1 MADEKIGKKKVLLVD
16 DDPLFLRYLT
26 RLFPRKE
33 YEVVTVSSGKEG
45 LEQARRLRPDLVI
58 LDLDMSDLDGI
69 ETCKLLKAEEATRQ
83 IAVIIL
89 TAMES
94 LELNQMAF
102 DAGAQAMVL
111 KSMNRERLL
120 NIVEVVIQSKSV
132 ADSAAVPE
140 A

>member
-1 MADEKIGKKKVLLVD
+1 MADDKKGKKKVLLVD
-16 DDPLFLRYLT
+16 DDRLFLRYLT

-58 LDLDMSDLDGI
+58 LDLDMPDPDGI
-69 ETCKLLKAEEATRQ
+69 ETCKLLKDDEATRQ

-120 NIVEVVIQSKSV
+120 NLVEVVIQSKSV
-132 ADSAAVPE
+132 AGSAAAPE

>member
-1 MADEKIGKKKVLLVD
+1 MADEKIGKRKVLLVD

-33 YEVVTVSSGKEG
+33 YEVVTVSSGKEA

-69 ETCKLLKAEEATRQ
+69 KTCKLLKAEEATRQ

>member
-33 YEVVTVSSGKEG
+33 YEVVTVSSGKEA

-69 ETCKLLKAEEATRQ
+69 KTCKLLKAEEATRQ

>member
-1 MADEKIGKKKVLLVD
+1 MADEKKGKKKVLLVD

-26 RLFPRKE
+26 RVFPRKE
-33 YEVVTVSSGKEG
+33 YEVVTVSSGKEA

-58 LDLDMSDLDGI
+58 LDLDMPDPDGI

>member
-1 MADEKIGKKKVLLVD
+1 MVDEKIGKKKVLLVD

-33 YEVVTVSSGKEG
+33 YEVVTVSSGKEA

-69 ETCKLLKAEEATRQ
+69 KTCKLLKAEEATRQ

>member
-1 MADEKIGKKKVLLVD
+1 MADEKKGKKKVLLVD

-45 LEQARRLRPDLVI
+45 LEQARCLRPDLVI
-58 LDLDMSDLDGI
+58 LDLDMADLDGI

>member
-1 MADEKIGKKKVLLVD
+1 MADEKKGKKKVLLVD

-33 YEVVTVSSGKEG
+33 YEVVTVSSGKEA

-58 LDLDMSDLDGI
+58 LDLDMADLDGI

>member
-1 MADEKIGKKKVLLVD
+1 MADEKKGKKKVLLVD

-26 RLFPRKE
+26 RLFPRKD

-45 LEQARRLRPDLVI
+45 LEQARCLRPDLVI
-58 LDLDMSDLDGI
+58 LDLDMPDLDGI

-83 IAVIIL
+83 MAVIIL

-120 NIVEVVIQSKSV
+120 NIVEVVIQSKNV
-132 ADSAAVPE
+132 VESAAVPE

>member
-1 MADEKIGKKKVLLVD
+1 MADEKIEKKKVLLVD

-33 YEVVTVSSGKEG
+33 YEVVTVSSGKEA
-45 LEQARRLRPDLVI
+45 LDQARRLRPDLVI

-69 ETCKLLKAEEATRQ
+69 KTCKLLKAEEATRQ

>member
-33 YEVVTVSSGKEG
+33 YEVVTVSSGKEA

-69 ETCKLLKAEEATRQ
+69 KTCKLLKAEEATRQ

-94 LELNQMAF
+94 LELNQRWF
-102 DAGAQAMVL
+102 L
-111 KSMNRERLL
+111 SR
-120 NIVEVVIQSKSV
+120 
-132 ADSAAVPE
+132 
-140 A
+140 

>member
-1 MADEKIGKKKVLLVD
+1 MADEKKGKKKVLLVD

-45 LEQARRLRPDLVI
+45 LEQARCLRPDLVI
-58 LDLDMSDLDGI
+58 LDLDMPDLDGI

-83 IAVIIL
+83 MAVIIL

>member
-1 MADEKIGKKKVLLVD
+1 MADEKKGKKKVLLVD

-33 YEVVTVSSGKEG
+33 YEVLTVSSGEEA

-58 LDLDMSDLDGI
+58 LDLDMPDPDGI

>member
-1 MADEKIGKKKVLLVD
+1 MADEKIGKRKVLLVD

-33 YEVVTVSSGKEG
+33 YEVVTVSSGKEA

-69 ETCKLLKAEEATRQ
+69 KTCKLLKAEEATRQ

-132 ADSAAVPE
+132 TDSAAVPE

>member
-45 LEQARRLRPDLVI
+45 LEQARRLQPDLVI
-58 LDLDMSDLDGI
+58 LDLDMPDPDGI

-83 IAVIIL
+83 MAVIIL

>member
-1 MADEKIGKKKVLLVD
+1 MADEKKGKKKVLLVD

-58 LDLDMSDLDGI
+58 LDLDMPDPDGI

-94 LELNQMAF
+94 LELNQTAF
-102 DAGAQAMVL
+102 NAGAQAMVL

>member
-1 MADEKIGKKKVLLVD
+1 MGDEKIGKKKVLLVD

-33 YEVVTVSSGKEG
+33 YEVVTVSSGKEA

-69 ETCKLLKAEEATRQ
+69 KTCKLLKAEEATRQ

>member
-33 YEVVTVSSGKEG
+33 YEVVTVSSGKEA
-45 LEQARRLRPDLVI
+45 LDQARRLRPDLVI

-69 ETCKLLKAEEATRQ
+69 KTCKLLKAEEATRQ